1 MVFAVLSALGI
12 EWANDRGRIREDS
25 AIGIIWSVGMA
36 IGVLFMS
43 LRPGYTSGDLSNFLF
58 GSIVTVTRT
67 DVQALAVLTLVV
79 IVGTLL
85 WLRPV
90 MYVAFDR
97 DFARSQGIPTRLISY
112 TMSALIAVTIV
123 LSIRIMG
130 IVLLISLLTIPVT
143 IVNTFTKS
151 FRTLAPAAAAVAVAG
166 NLAGLALSYNFEVS
180 PGAAIIFTLT
190 VTLIL
195 VKLLTLLVKNAAAPM
210 KTIYKLVL
218 KSYLG
223 PMVLTFF
230 IIMFVLMMNVLWRY
244 IDELVGKGL
253 DPGTIIELLCYAT
266 INMIPMALPL
276 ATLLAAIMTMGNLG
290 ENYELLAMKSAGMS
304 LPKIMRPLLVVVSI
318 LAVGSF
324 FIANNLVPY
333 ANKNFPYD
341 IRHSPD
347 EPDPR
352 VSGRALLQRHRRHEH
367 PRRTPESGNRA
378 ADRRTDLRQPQRIGQ
393 YDHDRRRFGLYPALG
408 RQALSGDHALQR
420 RTLRTD
426 PKFESVVQQKFPATQ

>member
-1 MVFAVLSALGI
+1 MEFFNDLVRYSYLNHAFWACILSGITCGIIGTYVVCRRLVFLSGGITHSSFGGLGIAFYLGINPILGAMVFAVLSALGI

-97 DFARSQGIPTRLISY
+97 DFARSQGIP
-112 TMSALIAVTIV
+112 
-123 LSIRIMG
+123 
-130 IVLLISLLTIPVT
+130 

-195 VKLLTLLVKNAAAPM
+195 VKLLTLLVK
-210 KTIYKLVL
+210 K
-218 KSYLG
+218 
-223 PMVLTFF
+223 
-230 IIMFVLMMNVLWRY
+230 
-244 IDELVGKGL
+244 
-253 DPGTIIELLCYAT
+253 
-266 INMIPMALPL
+266 
-276 ATLLAAIMTMGNLG
+276 
-290 ENYELLAMKSAGMS
+290 
-304 LPKIMRPLLVVVSI
+304 
-318 LAVGSF
+318 
-324 FIANNLVPY
+324 
-333 ANKNFPYD
+333 
-341 IRHSPD
+341 
-347 EPDPR
+347 
-352 VSGRALLQRHRRHEH
+352 
-367 PRRTPESGNRA
+367 
-378 ADRRTDLRQPQRIGQ
+378 
-393 YDHDRRRFGLYPALG
+393 RRRADENHL
-408 RQALSGDHALQR
+408 
-420 RTLRTD
+420 
-426 PKFESVVQQKFPATQ
+426 